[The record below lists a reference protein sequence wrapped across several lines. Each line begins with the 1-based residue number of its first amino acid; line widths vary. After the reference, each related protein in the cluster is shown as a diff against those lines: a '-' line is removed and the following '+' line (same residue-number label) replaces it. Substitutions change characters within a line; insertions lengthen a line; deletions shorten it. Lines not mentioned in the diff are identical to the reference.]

1 MKINK
6 KEFFEALNAVKGA
19 VSNNSPIPAMTGVLM
34 EISPS
39 SLVLTGTNS
48 DVSIQVNVDTETS
61 KYEASETEK
70 VCLRA
75 DMLSN
80 MISRSGETL
89 EFKVDGSKVRLKT
102 DGAKYTINGINAKDF
117 PGIDFKGTSSTLKMN
132 SAELLDMLEK
142 VSFAASAKDTRP
154 ILTGINFSMKNG
166 VLVALATDSY
176 RLSRITSQRSETC
189 EFNFTMPMSTYKLL
203 KRVIRSDDSK
213 EIDISVTDRDVSFRS
228 NGVVIKSTLLDG
240 GYPEVNR
247 LIPSSF
253 RYEVTLSKK
262 ELLNALQR
270 GSIFKNDGIAVFK
283 AKITNGKF
291 SLSTENKEF
300 GDFGEELT
308 AKTSGGDFSLAMS
321 GNYAMDALSAIKSD
335 EVIID
340 FVGDMK
346 PFILKGSDDARITEL
361 LLPIRTYN

>member
-1 MKINK
+1 MAKSMKINK
-6 KEFFEALNAVKGA
+6 KEFLEALNAVKGA
-19 VSNNSPIPAMTGVLM
+19 ISNNSPIPAMTGVLM

-48 DVSIQVNVDTETS
+48 DVSIQVNVDTEAS
-61 KYEASETEK
+61 EYEASETEK

-75 DMLSN
+75 DMLSD

-102 DGAKYTINGINAKDF
+102 DGAKYTINGINAKD
-117 PGIDFKGTSSTLKMN
+117 
-132 SAELLDMLEK
+132 
-142 VSFAASAKDTRP
+142 TRP
-154 ILTGINFSMKNG
+154 ILTGINISMKNG

-203 KRVIRSDDSK
+203 KRVIRPDDSK

-228 NGVVIKSTLLDG
+228 DGVVIKSTLLDG

-253 RYEVTLSKK
+253 RYEVMLSKK

-283 AKITNGKF
+283 ARITDGKF

-300 GDFGEELT
+300 GDFGEELS

-346 PFILKGSDDARITEL
+346 PVILKGSDDARITEL